1 MGSRAYVS
9 TLMVFSDYLKAAI
22 RLAAIQ
28 HLPSIFIFTHDSL
41 AVGED
46 GPTHEPIEQLAMLRT
61 IPNVQVFRPADAH
74 ETVEAWKVIAKT
86 TDKPS
91 VLIAS
96 RQKLPVLDETKGADV
111 EKGAYI
117 ISPAKTQEPDG
128 ILLASGSEVS
138 LALEVKVKLQKQGD
152 YDIQVVSVPS
162 IERFKEQSADYQE
175 QVLPTGVRHRLA
187 VEMGNTQAWYQFVGL
202 DGRVVGVDTF
212 GKSGKG
218 PEVVA
223 DYGFTVDH
231 VVDVFNKM
239 WEDQN

>member
-1 MGSRAYVS
+1 M
-9 TLMVFSDYLKAAI
+9 
-22 RLAAIQ
+22 
-28 HLPSIFIFTHDSL
+28 
-41 AVGED
+41 
-46 GPTHEPIEQLAMLRT
+46 
-61 IPNVQVFRPADAH
+61 
-74 ETVEAWKVIAKT
+74 EAWKVIAKT

-138 LALEVKVKLQKQGD
+138 LALEVKAKLQKQGD

-202 DGRVVGVDTF
+202 DGRVVGVDTL

>member
-1 MGSRAYVS
+1 MCRCSQSA
-9 TLMVFSDYLKAAI
+9 
-22 RLAAIQ
+22 
-28 HLPSIFIFTHDSL
+28 
-41 AVGED
+41 E
-46 GPTHEPIEQLAMLRT
+46 
-61 IPNVQVFRPADAH
+61 
-74 ETVEAWKVIAKT
+74 
-86 TDKPS
+86 
-91 VLIAS
+91 
-96 RQKLPVLDETKGADV
+96 
-111 EKGAYI
+111 
-117 ISPAKTQEPDG
+117 
-128 ILLASGSEVS
+128 
-138 LALEVKVKLQKQGD
+138 QGD
-152 YDIQVVSVPS
+152 YDIQVFSVPS